1 MRYALRGARQDPAAA
16 TCTPR
21 PVARWRRLAQGW
33 AWAVAGGAAVVV
45 ALPVPAVWTDAR
57 GLLAHGVRLPWLGAA
72 AAAEVAWLAGLV
84 VAQRQ
89 LLAAAGARLPAR
101 AVAAVVFA
109 STGLAALLPAGPATA
124 AAWQAGQYRRRGAG
138 RTAGVWAVLAGGFA
152 SAIVILA
159 MLVAGATTAGVGR
172 WWLFPAAAAM
182 AAGTAAVLTA
192 ARRAERLARHPG
204 RSWRSRLAA
213 GLAGVAGHR
222 VGPRRGAGVLAASSL
237 SVLGEAGLL
246 AASFGVA
253 GTPVPWRGLML
264 ACAASQLGGTL
275 VPLPGGLGGVEG
287 GALGALALS
296 GTHPA
301 TAAGAV
307 IVYRVARYWVP
318 GAAGAVAAATL
329 TRRHPAPPAA
339 QPSRRSARRHPRWG
353 TPWPLPGSR
362 TAPGMQRCPR
372 RPPSPRGRSCL
383 PPGPQK
389 VTAMPAR
396 PGRERSPSDVPC
408 PADRGAG
415 GRPGGRRPVTAW
427 SREGSAAGPGIHRG
441 CGPPPAWPTTSA
453 AARGS
458 SSADEN
464 KIRNTVM
471 ATPLARRPE
480 ADGASPEPQISAVR
494 GGASLVRQPPFA
506 S

>member
-1 MRYALRGARQDPAAA
+1 MRDHLACNRPEGKLAIICGAARGTGASVVRGGILMGYALHGACGARQDPAAS
-16 TCTPR
+16 TPR
-21 PVARWRRLAQGW
+21 PVARWRRLARGW

-45 ALPVPAVWTDAR
+45 ALRVPAVWTDAR
-57 GLLAHGVRLPWLGAA
+57 GLLAHGVRPPWLGAA

-159 MLVAGATTAGVGR
+159 MLVAGAATAGVGR
-172 WWLFPAAAAM
+172 WWLFPAAAVM
-182 AAGTAAVLTA
+182 AAGTAALLTA
-192 ARRAERLARHPG
+192 ARRAERLARQPG

-222 VGPRRGAGVLAASSL
+222 VGPRRGAGVLAASGL

-253 GTPVPWRGLML
+253 GTPVPWHGLML

-275 VPLPGGLGGVEG
+275 VPLPSGLGGVEG

-301 TAAGAV
+301 AAAGAV

-318 GAAGAVAAATL
+318 GTAGAIAAAAL
-329 TRRHPAPPAA
+329 TRRHPAAPATRPVTPPSTQTSLPGNALATAGRPHGPGHAALPSPPAV
-339 QPSRRSARRHPRWG
+339 PARHR
-353 TPWPLPGSR
+353 
-362 TAPGMQRCPR
+362 
-372 RPPSPRGRSCL
+372 
-383 PPGPQK
+383 
-389 VTAMPAR
+389 R
-396 PGRERSPSDVPC
+396 PGRRRARA
-408 PADRGAG
+408 ADRGLGRPVPVVHHAAAPGQQRHHRRPDLRAG
-415 GRPGGRRPVTAW
+415 GGRGGEQDGRRV
-427 SREGSAAGPGIHRG
+427 
-441 CGPPPAWPTTSA
+441 
-453 AARGS
+453 
-458 SSADEN
+458 
-464 KIRNTVM
+464 
-471 ATPLARRPE
+471 
-480 ADGASPEPQISAVR
+480 
-494 GGASLVRQPPFA
+494 
-506 S
+506 

>member
-1 MRYALRGARQDPAAA
+1 
-16 TCTPR
+16 
-21 PVARWRRLAQGW
+21 
-33 AWAVAGGAAVVV
+33 VAGGAAVVV
-45 ALPVPAVWTDAR
+45 ALRVPAAWTDAR
-57 GLLAHGVRLPWLGAA
+57 GLLAHGVRLPWLGPA

-89 LLAAAGARLPAR
+89 LLAAAGARLPTR

-124 AAWQAGQYRRRGAG
+124 AAWQAGQYHRRGAG

-159 MLVAGATTAGVGR
+159 MLVAGAATAGVGR

-182 AAGTAAVLTA
+182 AAGTAALLTA
-192 ARRAERLARHPG
+192 ARRAERLARQPG

-213 GLAGVAGHR
+213 GLAAGLAGHR
-222 VGPRRGAGVLAASSL
+222 AGPRRGAGVLAASGL

-253 GTPVPWRGLML
+253 RTPVPWHGLML

-275 VPLPGGLGGVEG
+275 VPLPGVGGVEG

-318 GAAGAVAAATL
+318 GAAGAVATAAL
-329 TRRHPAPPAA
+329 TRR
-339 QPSRRSARRHPRWG
+339 AR
-353 TPWPLPGSR
+353 
-362 TAPGMQRCPR
+362 A
-372 RPPSPRGRSCL
+372 
-383 PPGPQK
+383 
-389 VTAMPAR
+389 
-396 PGRERSPSDVPC
+396 
-408 PADRGAG
+408 ADRGL
-415 GRPGGRRPVTAW
+415 GRPVPVV
-427 SREGSAAGPGIHRG
+427 HH
-441 CGPPPAWPTTSA
+441 A
-453 AARGS
+453 AAR
-458 SSADEN
+458 
-464 KIRNTVM
+464 RRQ
-471 ATPLARRPE
+471 ARF
-480 ADGASPEPQISAVR
+480 
-494 GGASLVRQPPFA
+494 GG
-506 S
+506 